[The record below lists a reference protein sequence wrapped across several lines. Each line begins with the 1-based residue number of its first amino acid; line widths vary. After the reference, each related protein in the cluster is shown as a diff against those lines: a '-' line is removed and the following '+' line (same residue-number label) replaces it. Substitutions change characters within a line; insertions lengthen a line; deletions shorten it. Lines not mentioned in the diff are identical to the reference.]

1 MIEFADPGLD
11 YWAWWP
17 LLLAALLA
25 LVGLV
30 WGIVVEEELL
40 AGPSFMALAP
50 LLLLF
55 FALPHG
61 FYDSGIRSLKS
72 EAITELGYT
81 DLNWESGDRFT
92 ANDNGEFFSGL
103 LLDLAP
109 QEGYA
114 YRIVNLNN
122 EGE

>member
-1 MIEFADPGLD
+1 MIQFADPGLD

-17 LLLAALLA
+17 LLLVAALA
-25 LVGLV
+25 LVGIV
-30 WGIVVEEELL
+30 WGCVIEEEFL
-40 AGPSFMALAP
+40 AGPSFVVLTPA
-50 LLLLF
+50 LLLF
-55 FALPHG
+55 FVLPHAV
-61 FYDSGIRSLKS
+61 YDSGIRSLKAES
-72 EAITELGYT
+72 INDLGYT

-92 ANDNGEFFSGL
+92 ANDDGEFFSGL

-122 EGE
+122 EGD